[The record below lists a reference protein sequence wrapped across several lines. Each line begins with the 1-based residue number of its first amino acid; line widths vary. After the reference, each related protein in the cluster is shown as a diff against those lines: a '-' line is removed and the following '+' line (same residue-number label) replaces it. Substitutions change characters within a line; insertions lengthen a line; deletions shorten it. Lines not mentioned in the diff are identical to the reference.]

1 MTRRRRYTRTEA
13 PTRSLVPVCALRRTA
28 GSRTQRRQARARG
41 SGGKSTLSHVR
52 LPCGESRAAR
62 WRFAATGRQQC
73 DLVSCFKGTFCG
85 EWTVLCIRARCV
97 LTRTTL
103 RFVTLRRRRRLVSI
117 HCVYIHNRR
126 ARLSCCPT
134 KVDLPVSRS
143 LLRPFFPLSF
153 PRLCEIISHVLQSE
167 DTSTARFALS

>member
-1 MTRRRRYTRTEA
+1 MDG
-13 PTRSLVPVCALRRTA
+13 SLYLCKMRFDPDHASVRHASTA
-28 GSRTQRRQARARG
+28 
-41 SGGKSTLSHVR
+41 
-52 LPCGESRAAR
+52 AA
-62 WRFAATGRQQC
+62 
-73 DLVSCFKGTFCG
+73 V
-85 EWTVLCIRARCV
+85 
-97 LTRTTL
+97 
-103 RFVTLRRRRRLVSI
+103 VSI

-167 DTSTARFALS
+167 DRSTARFALSQGNVVWVVVL

>member
-1 MTRRRRYTRTEA
+1 MNRGRQQLSLAVCDA
-13 PTRSLVPVCALRRTA
+13 PPPLHADRGPLAFFSSCVCSSSNCGLAYA
-28 GSRTQRRQARARG
+28 AAEARALG
-41 SGGKSTLSHVR
+41 SGGKSTLSHVP

-103 RFVTLRRRRRLVSI
+103 RFVTLRRRRRQSQFIVYT
-117 HCVYIHNRR
+117 YIHTYRR
-126 ARLSCCPT
+126 ARLSCCST
-134 KVDLPVSRS
+134 KVDFREVCFVL
-143 LLRPFFPLSF
+143 FFLF
-153 PRLCEIISHVLQSE
+153 LFLGYVR
-167 DTSTARFALS
+167 

>member
-28 GSRTQRRQARARG
+28 GSRTQRRQARALG

-103 RFVTLRRRRRLVSI
+103 RFVTLRRRRRQSQFI
-117 HCVYIHNRR
+117 VYTYLHTYRR

-153 PRLCEIISHVLQSE
+153 PRLCEINNI
-167 DTSTARFALS
+167 ARAAVRGYIDG